1 MINEKISDN
10 QSLFLIFLMKFI
22 MLIFNVT
29 ITENIKELGFI
40 LISYVIGGIV
50 NYLLVLPFLIIIK
63 KEEYI
68 NNLKNNKILSLIFV
82 LLLMTV
88 LLMRLSS
95 FTSFYR
101 VGIFPEM
108 SNTFF
113 AVTCLLVVMYNVR
126 KGIEGISRS
135 SSILL
140 PLFLIS
146 ITIITSLILK
156 NGLEKKI
163 EIALGGNLFKGFL
176 NQAMFSSATS
186 LDGVFLFLLS
196 PYIQNKDK
204 IQKKYSFCL
213 LGYYAFLIFM
223 TLAIILSY
231 GKYASN
237 LNFIYY
243 ISARN
248 IGLGTFIER
257 FESAHV
263 ALWVLCVIP
272 FFSTIIIMVQD
283 LLGKKGKISLFI
295 ICVLLVIG
303 NFFVTKKYTYLYN
316 IFTSRIVNITLGITI
331 FIIPYLVLIFC
342 KRRKNKNEK
351 IKS

>member
-22 MLIFNVT
+22 MLIFN
-29 ITENIKELGFI
+29 ITATETLQELGFV
-40 LISYVIGGIV
+40 LISYVIGGII
-50 NYLLVLPFLIIIK
+50 NYLLVLPFLLIIK
-63 KEEYI
+63 NDEYI
-68 NNLKNNKILSLIFV
+68 NNLKNHKCLTCIFV

-95 FTSFYR
+95 FTSFYK

-113 AVTCLLVVMYNVR
+113 SVTCLIVVIYNVR
-126 KGIEGISRS
+126 KGMEGISRS

-140 PLFLIS
+140 PLLLVS
-146 ITIITSLILK
+146 ITLITVLILK
-156 NGLEKKI
+156 NGIDNSAKI
-163 EIALGGNLFKGFL
+163 TLGGNFLKSIL
-176 NQAMFSSATS
+176 NQTIFSSTTS

-196 PYIQNKDK
+196 PYIENKNK
-204 IQKKYSFCL
+204 IQKKYTLWL
-213 LGYYAFLIFM
+213 LAYYAFSIFM
-223 TLAIILSY
+223 TFSILLSY
-231 GKYASN
+231 GKYATN

-263 ALWVLCVIP
+263 ALWVLCIIP
-272 FFSTIIIMVQD
+272 IFSIIIIMIQN
-283 LLGKKGKISLFI
+283 LLGKKGKISLLI
-295 ICVLLVIG
+295 ISVLLVIG
-303 NFFVTKKYTYLYN
+303 NFFMTSKYTYLYN
-316 IFTSRIVNITLGITI
+316 IFTNRVVNIVLGSVV
-331 FIIPYLVLIFC
+331 FILPYLVLIFC
-342 KRRKNKNEK
+342 KRRKPKNEK
-351 IKS
+351 ISS